1 VRVARRHLVSGLVV
15 LGLAGSLAL
24 TAADSELLNRKP
36 IPWWLVVHLGSRDM
50 CHHVFWAGVVAL
62 CVAWLGIAVVL
73 ARWAG
78 SDVEP
83 RPRMRW
89 LVAIAALWGLPL
101 MLGPALFSGDMFSY
115 LGQGDLMRLGI
126 DPYQRGP
133 AALVGHHQLNVLHA
147 VSPFWR
153 HTTAPY
159 GPLFVGLMAI
169 VAAIAGSHHM
179 VLAIILTRGLELAG
193 IALLVV
199 FVPRLARRLG
209 ADPARALWIAA
220 LSPLV
225 LLQAIGAGHNDALM
239 AGLLLAGVCLA
250 LERRLLPA
258 LVLCALAALI
268 KLPAAA
274 AVPLV
279 VVCALRDGQESPVR
293 VLAKAAA
300 AVIAPLAAVGLIT
313 GVDLHWISGKLLSTP
328 GLVHLAITPATALG
342 YTISSL
348 VHPHLGPHA
357 AVLAAK
363 PLEGT
368 LGHIAF
374 MLVAALGVVLLWR
387 VDFAR
392 LVPFLALIL
401 IASVLFG
408 PAAWPWYL
416 IWGIA
421 LVAVLPRGQRSPVV
435 PAVIVLAVLVVRPNG
450 LVRFTIDQSPDLLW
464 FYVIVAIAALAYW
477 RRGPLLGAL
486 SERVI
491 RRAGAGLSIGRSGAL
506 R

>member
-62 CVAWLGIAVVL
+62 CVAWLGIAVTL
-73 ARWAG
+73 ARPGA
-78 SDVEP
+78 EP

-89 LVAIAALWGLPL
+89 LVAIAALWATPL

-126 DPYQRGP
+126 DPYQHGP
-133 AALVGHHQLNVLHA
+133 DALVGHHQLNVLHA

-153 HTTAPY
+153 STTAPY
-159 GPLFVGLMAI
+159 GPLFVGLSAV

-179 VLAIILTRGLELAG
+179 VVAVLLMRGLELAG

-209 ADPARALWIAA
+209 ADPVRALWIGA

-225 LLQAIGAGHNDALM
+225 LFQGIGAGHNDALM
-239 AGLLLAGVCLA
+239 AGLLVAGVCLA
-250 LERRLLPA
+250 LERRLVPA
-258 LVLCALAALI
+258 LVLCTLAALI

-274 AVPLV
+274 ALPLI
-279 VVCALRDGQESPVR
+279 VVCWLRDGQERPVR
-293 VLAKAAA
+293 VLANSAA
-300 AVIAPLAAVGLIT
+300 AVIAPVAIVGLVT

-348 VHPHLGPHA
+348 AHPHLA
-357 AVLAAK
+357 APATELVAK
-363 PLEGT
+363 HLQGT
-368 LGHIAF
+368 LGHITFA
-374 MLVAALGVVLLWR
+374 LVAMLGVLLLWR
-387 VDFAR
+387 VNFAR

-401 IASVLFG
+401 IASVLGG
-408 PAAWPWYL
+408 PVAWPWYL

-421 LVAVLPRGQRSPVV
+421 LLAVDPRGQRSPVV
-435 PAVIVLAVLVVRPNG
+435 PAVLLLAVVVVRPNG
-450 LVRFTIDQSPDLLW
+450 LLRFTIAQSPDLLW
-464 FYVIVAIAALAYW
+464 FYGIVAVAALAYW
-477 RRGPLLGAL
+477 RRRPLLAAL
-486 SERVI
+486 SQRGI
-491 RRAGAGLSIGRSGAL
+491 GRAGAGVSIRRSEAV